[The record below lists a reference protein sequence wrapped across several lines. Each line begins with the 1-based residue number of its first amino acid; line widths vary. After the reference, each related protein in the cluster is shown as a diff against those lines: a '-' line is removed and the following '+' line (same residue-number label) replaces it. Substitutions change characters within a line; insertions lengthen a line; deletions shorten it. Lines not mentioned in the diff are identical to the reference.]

1 MSYLHFFTGG
11 KTTIMRE
18 ALEVLDSLHLNFS
31 AKGLFVLNLTLA
43 FIMFGVALE
52 IKPDH
57 FRKIIQNPKSTVI
70 GFISQF
76 FFLPAVTFIVILL
89 LSDLITPTIALGM
102 ILVASCPGGNIS
114 NFISSLAKG
123 NVALSVSLTAI
134 ATLSAIILTPLNFAI
149 WGKLYIIA
157 YNVRE
162 TQLLQPITID
172 PFEMFKT
179 VFILLGIPLILG
191 MYFNYKYPKLT
202 AKIVKPLKNISVLLF
217 MAIVIVMFTN
227 NYDFFINHI
236 LYIFIIVLV
245 HNGIALS
252 TGFTAATVFK
262 RSSYDRRSI
271 TIETGIQ
278 NSGLALVLLFNPD
291 IFPDTITIN
300 GVTRPLEIGGMA
312 FIAAWWGIWHI
323 LAGLSLAAI
332 WSRIP
337 VGEGRRIFKFLKRR
351 S

>member
-1 MSYLHFFTGG
+1 
-11 KTTIMRE
+11 MRE

-31 AKGLFVLNLTLA
+31 KEGLFILNLTLA

-52 IKPDH
+52 IKFDH
-57 FRKIIQNPKSTVI
+57 FRKVMQNPKATVI

-89 LSDLITPTIALGM
+89 LSNLITPTIALGM
-102 ILVASCPGGNIS
+102 ILVSSCPGGNIS

-149 WGKLYIIA
+149 WGKLYILA
-157 YNVRE
+157 YNVKQ
-162 TQLLQPITID
+162 THLLQPITID

-191 MYFNYKYPKLT
+191 MFFNHKFPKIT
-202 AKIVKPLKNISVLLF
+202 EKIVKPLKNLSILLF
-217 MAIVIVMFTN
+217 IAIVVIMFSK
-227 NYDFFINHI
+227 NYDFFIKHI
-236 LYIFIIVLV
+236 FYIFIIVLV

-252 TGFTAATVFK
+252 TGFTAATSF
-262 RSSYDRRSI
+262 RLSSFDRRSI

-291 IFPDTITIN
+291 IFPETITIN
-300 GVTRPLEIGGMA
+300 GMVRPLEIGGMA

-323 LAGLSLAAI
+323 LAGLSVAGI

-337 VGEGRRIFKFLKRR
+337 VGKGEKYLKVFKRK
-351 S
+351 SV